1 MDFADDALTA
11 GRTITPT
18 HVDAMMAE
26 LKRLGI
32 RRVSWGWY
40 GDGMG
45 GMYMPGG
52 YSDTSLSGWQHYA
65 DTFRALGGN
74 PLKGAVTVE
83 PAPCD
88 FRDHNGALLR
98 PAGRPVR
105 VLTLAGFRLTNK
117 SILVTSECTEGQP
130 PDFINAGTKIVQAV
144 DELGR
149 VIPITVANG
158 GHVW

>member
-45 GMYMPGG
+45 GMHMPGG

-88 FRDHNGALLR
+88 FRDH
-98 PAGRPVR
+98 
-105 VLTLAGFRLTNK
+105 FRGHISTFNN
-117 SILVTSECTEGQP
+117 LVDQSFCFLPFFSHGST
-130 PDFINAGTKIVQAV
+130 FMN
-144 DELGR
+144 
-149 VIPITVANG
+149 
-158 GHVW
+158 